1 MKKID
6 RCPHCSG
13 CAKIRKNG
21 NAYVVRCTDCG
32 ASTKPVYR
40 NGGVS
45 PAVVQNF
52 TITLWN
58 LRAELWE
65 W

>member
-1 MKKID
+1 MKKIEP
-6 RCPHCSG
+6 CPHCG
-13 CAKIRKNG
+13 GNAKIRKSG
-21 NAYVVRCTDCG
+21 NAYVVRCTGCG
-32 ASTKPVYR
+32 ATTKPVYR

-45 PAVVQNF
+45 PAVAQNF

-58 LRAELWE
+58 RRTELWE